1 MTKWLLLVV
10 VLGIATISD
19 HSNRCGNLERSN
31 RDALAVKLQSM
42 GRLQLRGSEG
52 FAENAQGNGT

>member
-1 MTKWLLLVV
+1 MAFAFCRI
-10 VLGIATISD
+10 GYCDNFRSF
-19 HSNRCGNLERSN
+19 HRCGNLERSN